1 MYFRIRKRQK
11 PPNGLTPVFGG
22 FGAVS
27 SPKTASHSTVPVGE
41 VSSVRHLV
49 WLEPILAERGSHGEA
64 A

>member
-11 PPNGLTPVFGG
+11 PPAGPRPVWGG

-27 SPKTASHSTVPVGE
+27 SSKTASHSTVPVGE

-49 WLEPILAERGSHGEA
+49 WLEPSIAERRSHGEA